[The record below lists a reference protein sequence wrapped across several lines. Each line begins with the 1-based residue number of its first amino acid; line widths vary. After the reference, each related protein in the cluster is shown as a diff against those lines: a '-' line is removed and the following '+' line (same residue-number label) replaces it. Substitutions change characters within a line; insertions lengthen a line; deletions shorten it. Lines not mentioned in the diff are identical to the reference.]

1 MDKQRII
8 ETIDNTTTGEQ
19 APTGGD
25 RDSDRYLAKVVGEEA
40 VGGTTPTPDQDN
52 VEEVAA
58 STGIEFSDT
67 KPIQVTKKLQERDR
81 HRWQLDPASEN
92 RPNPEASG

>member
-1 MDKQRII
+1 MNRQEIT
-8 ETIDNTTTGEQ
+8 ETIKHTTTGEE

-25 RDSDRYLAKVVGEEA
+25 RDSDRYQAKVVGEEA
-40 VGGTTPTPDQDN
+40 VGGTTPTPGQDN

-58 STGIEFSDT
+58 SAGVEFSDT
-67 KPIQVTKKLQERDR
+67 EPVQVTRELQERDR

-92 RPNPEASG
+92 RPTSE